1 MKNIFTVL
9 MMLMLMG
16 SNLVAKDMKVEAL
29 TTLKGDLETY
39 KNATMKGDVDSLM
52 GFIYPTIFTIS
63 PKEAMTSMFK
73 DMYASGKMPKIN
85 KMDFTKIHPVEKFDK
100 GSFTTV
106 DYAMN
111 MEMTLGEL
119 KPEMKSQMLEMLKA
133 QMGVNSKVSLDDKTN
148 TFHIEKQA
156 ALIAIKEGKESWKF
170 IEKQQTASLV
180 QAKLLPAQI
189 IEKLK

>member
-1 MKNIFTVL
+1 MKNIFTAL
-9 MMLMLMG
+9 MILMFMG

-52 GFIYPTIFTIS
+52 GFVYPTIFTIS

-73 DMYASGKMPKIN
+73 EMYASGKMPKIN

-100 GSFTTV
+100 GSFTTI

-111 MEMTLGEL
+111 MEMTLGKL
-119 KPEMKSQMLEMLKA
+119 KPEMKSQMLEMIKV
-133 QMGVNSKVSLDDKTN
+133 QMGENSKVSLDDKTN

-156 ALIAIKEGKESWKF
+156 VLIAIKEGKESWKF
-170 IEKQQTASLV
+170 IEKVQTAPLV

>member
-1 MKNIFTVL
+1 MKNIFTAL
-9 MMLMLMG
+9 MILMFMG
-16 SNLVAKDMKVEAL
+16 SNLIAKDMKVEAL

-39 KNATMKGDVDSLM
+39 KNATMKGDVDTLM
-52 GFIYPTIFTIS
+52 GFVYPTIFTLT
-63 PKEAMTSMFK
+63 PKEVMTNMFK
-73 DMYASGKMPKIN
+73 EMYASGKMPKIN

-106 DYAMN
+106 DYTMN
-111 MEMTLGEL
+111 MAMTLGEL

-133 QMGVNSKVSLDDKTN
+133 QMGENSKVSLDDKTN

-170 IEKQQTASLV
+170 IEKQETASLV